1 MFKNGKKTFVL
12 LTILLLICSNLNS
25 FGFKITK
32 ETYDKIKIG
41 MSENDVLETVG
52 RNPDSKY
59 ESEDDYF
66 GLSVTWVYRSAGTKF
81 GLKVKGIIII
91 FQKNK
96 KYKLVVAD
104 KQWID
109 S

>member
-1 MFKNGKKTFVL
+1 MIYNKKKILVL
-12 LTILLLICSNLNS
+12 LTIFSFLCFNLYS

-41 MSENDVLETVG
+41 MSENEVLNIVG

-59 ESEDDYF
+59 ENEDDYF
-66 GLSVTWVYRSAGTKF
+66 GLTITWVYRSAGTKF
-81 GLKVKGIIII
+81 GLKVKGIVII

-96 KYKLVVAD
+96 NQKLVVVD